1 MGLIFGSANFS
12 RYRVESALPEDFLE
26 GLPQRISRFAFQNI
40 DETSDQERSVG
51 WVNIMDMFDNRL
63 SAMQY
68 LKEPCIALS
77 WRVDVRK
84 VPSKALKRYCREA
97 EEEAKESEGLEF
109 LSKKRRREIKES
121 VQAKLLKRVIPQSQT
136 YDMIWNLKASTVLF
150 GSLSNNLCDEF
161 AEFFMQCF
169 GLHLK
174 PVFPYS
180 AALEILE
187 KEGMAPALVDGLRP
201 SLWEVK

>member
-1 MGLIFGSANFS
+1 MGLIFGSANFT

-26 GLPQRISRFAFQNI
+26 GLPERIPRFAFQNI
-40 DETSDQERSVG
+40 DEASDQERSAG
-51 WVNIMDMFDNRL
+51 WVNILDMFDHRL
-63 SAMQY
+63 EAMEY

-84 VPSKALKRYCREA
+84 VPLKALKRYCREA
-97 EEEAKESEGLEF
+97 EEKIKESEGLEF

-121 VQAKLLKRVIPQSQT
+121 VQATLLKRVLPQSQT
-136 YDMIWNLKASTVLF
+136 YDMIWNLHTSTVLF
-150 GSLSNNLCDEF
+150 GSVSNNRCDEF

-180 AALEILE
+180 AALEVVE
-187 KEGMAPALVDGLRP
+187 TEGMEPALVDGLRP
-201 SLWEVK
+201 SLWEVQ